1 MKTLD
6 SPARPGT
13 FYAERMEVKRL
24 LSRPWRLLLVCMLT
38 AGLAQAGERVEL
50 SLPDLD
56 GNMHDIAQYRGKW
69 VVLNYWAT
77 WCPPCIT
84 EIPELVV
91 FHSRHAEDDAV
102 VIGVNTES
110 LDDQLL
116 RDFVE
121 DLEINYPILR
131 EDPERMS
138 PFSRMFG
145 LPTSYIIGPDGRLV
159 TRHNGPVTAEQLE
172 RIISAPP
179 RKGASTQ
186 TRT

>member
-1 MKTLD
+1 MNRWPCK
-6 SPARPGT
+6 
-13 FYAERMEVKRL
+13 
-24 LSRPWRLLLVCMLT
+24 PWRILLACMLT
-38 AGLAQAGERVEL
+38 AGLAHAGQRVEL

-69 VVLNYWAT
+69 VVINYWAT

-84 EIPELVV
+84 EIPELIA
-91 FHSRHAEDDAV
+91 FHARHAEDDAV
-102 VIGVNTES
+102 VIGVNTET

-116 RDFVE
+116 RDFVA
-121 DLEINYPILR
+121 DLQINYPILR

-145 LPTSYIIGPDGRLV
+145 LPTSYIIGPDGSLV

-172 RIISAPP
+172 RIVGTPP
-179 RKGASTQ
+179 GEGASERAPSPR
-186 TRT
+186 RT